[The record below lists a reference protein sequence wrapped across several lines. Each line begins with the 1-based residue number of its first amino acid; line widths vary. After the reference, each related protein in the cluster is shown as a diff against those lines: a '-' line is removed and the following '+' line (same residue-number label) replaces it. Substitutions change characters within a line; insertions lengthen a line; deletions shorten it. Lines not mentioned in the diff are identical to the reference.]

1 MIGIVHQIFSRL
13 RGGNLFNPEGR
24 RANSIFNRQEKNFT
38 ITCKKFASHPRRA
51 TLKITI
57 LSRPRTRLRQTTTT
71 STTEASLEV
80 CDEGDRYLMKSNFI
94 TTLRW
99 RRIWLRRGETDW
111 ETGSSSQRFPKTET
125 KAAVSSSKSSET
137 SPPGQR
143 GEGT

>member
-1 MIGIVHQIFSRL
+1 MLTAFLTG
-13 RGGNLFNPEGR
+13 
-24 RANSIFNRQEKNFT
+24 
-38 ITCKKFASHPRRA
+38 KKRTLLSLAKKIASHPRRA

-99 RRIWLRRGETDW
+99 RRIWLRRRRD
-111 ETGSSSQRFPKTET
+111 
-125 KAAVSSSKSSET
+125 
-137 SPPGQR
+137 
-143 GEGT
+143 